1 LCKTR
6 ARERE
11 YSNNNE
17 ARLAVESA
25 GTHVCDSSDMTIVNL
40 GTKTIAREFICRN
53 NKLREYDRVTI
64 EKSKLEKNV

>member
-1 LCKTR
+1 
-6 ARERE
+6 
-11 YSNNNE
+11 
-17 ARLAVESA
+17 VESA

>member
-1 LCKTR
+1 MCKTR

-40 GTKTIAREFICRN
+40 RTKTMRWERGRE
-53 NKLREYDRVTI
+53 RERKR
-64 EKSKLEKNV
+64 ERKE